1 HQQAALETLDGRA
14 DRDQLPPGLLDGRI
28 RGQIERQSPLSHRL
42 RQSRKGA
49 DGHLH
54 AVGLLWMSVAPPAT
68 PDLSQ
73 FAVLRRPPFLLLSIG
88 LACRNQQDLAGYTA
102 KPLPKRR
109 GDGHARAEQP
119 AVAPARAAQ
128 RRPSTRPSAV
138 RGAAC
143 WPRRRPAAGLP

>member
-1 HQQAALETLDGRA
+1 QSCAL
-14 DRDQLPPGLLDGRI
+14 PI
-28 RGQIERQSPLSHRL
+28 F
-42 RQSRKGA
+42 
-49 DGHLH
+49 
-54 AVGLLWMSVAPPAT
+54 GLLWMSVAPPAS

-143 WPRRRPAAGLP
+143 WPPRRPAAGLPAARRLGRHRPVGRRPRAASRGGRSIAGARVPR